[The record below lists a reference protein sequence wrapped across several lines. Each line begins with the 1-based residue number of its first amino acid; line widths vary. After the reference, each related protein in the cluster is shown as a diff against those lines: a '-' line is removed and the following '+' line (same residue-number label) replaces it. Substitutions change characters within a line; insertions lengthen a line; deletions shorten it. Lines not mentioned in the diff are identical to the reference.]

1 MRAKKR
7 VTIDARR
14 DCQPAMVLTTSEEK
28 KYGEERKENEE
39 KKKEE
44 KKIKKE
50 ENVEKKKQGS
60 RI

>member
-50 ENVEKKKQGS
+50 ENVEKKK
-60 RI
+60 